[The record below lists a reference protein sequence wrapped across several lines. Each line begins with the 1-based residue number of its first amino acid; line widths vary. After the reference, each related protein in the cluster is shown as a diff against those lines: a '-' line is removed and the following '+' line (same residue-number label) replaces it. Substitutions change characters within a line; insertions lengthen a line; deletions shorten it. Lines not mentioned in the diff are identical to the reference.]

1 MSYDLVI
8 FDCDGTLVDSE
19 YLNNFA
25 MIDLLHQ
32 HGLTQYD
39 MDYAMNNCVGMR
51 YGKILERITG
61 ETGYAFP
68 DDMAKHYNKHVMSLS
83 STYLKPIEGAQDV
96 VKLADK
102 HAEICV
108 VSNGERTN
116 VLNSLTKT
124 GLRDLFGG
132 DEFIISALMAPN
144 PKPAPD
150 LFLLAADLKGVE
162 PSKCLVIEDSVVG
175 AQGGLNAGMD
185 VWGVTFTHH
194 EPEAHEK
201 RLLDIG
207 VKQVFHTMDDKIT
220 ALGERFDTAA

>member
-51 YGKILERITG
+51 YGKILARITD
-61 ETGYAFP
+61 ETGYVFP
-68 DDMAKHYNKHVMSLS
+68 DDMAAHYNKHVMNLS
-83 STYLKPIEGAQDV
+83 STYLKPIDGAQDA
-96 VKLADK
+96 VKFAK
-102 HAEICV
+102 TQTEICV

-124 GLRDLFGG
+124 GLRDFFGG
-132 DEFIISALMAPN
+132 DEYIISALMAPN

-150 LFLLAADLKGVE
+150 LFLLAAELKGVE

-175 AQGGLNAGMD
+175 AQGGINAGMD

-194 EPEAHEK
+194 EPAAHEK
-201 RLLDIG
+201 RLRDIG
-207 VKQVFHTMDDKIT
+207 VSEVFHTMDDKIAVLKSRFAA
-220 ALGERFDTAA
+220 AL